1 MDSAVPDH
9 SMVAT
14 FAGLFALLAGLVVL
28 LVPLMTPE
36 LSRQRDSFWGA
47 VVLLLGLTLVTC
59 SERLAGAPMLAVL
72 CATLLIGRL
81 SLEVSQLRWRLLSPE
96 EQQTLVSA
104 ERWQAN
110 LKQLAATVARLLA
123 TAAEWRDQ
131 LGQLIARNGSGLG
144 ADQGSVKGSGKTTG
158 KRWVR
163 PEAETTTT
171 AVDRQMVDRQ
181 IADHKT
187 VDHLVVRSL
196 AEIDAL
202 IQASTSS
209 TAPVASG
216 EAG

>member
-1 MDSAVPDH
+1 MAHNGSKVCVVI
-9 SMVAT
+9 MVAT
-14 FAGLFALLAGLVVL
+14 LAGLFALLAGLVVL

-123 TAAEWRDQ
+123 TASEWRDQ
-131 LGQLIARNGSGLG
+131 LGQLISRNGS
-144 ADQGSVKGSGKTTG
+144 ARTVT

-163 PEAETTTT
+163 PEAETTINNNDTG
-171 AVDRQMVDRQ
+171 
-181 IADHKT
+181 I
-187 VDHLVVRSL
+187 DHLVVRSL
-196 AEIDAL
+196 GEIDAL
-202 IQASTSS
+202 IQASASPS
-209 TAPVASG
+209 APVASG

>member
-1 MDSAVPDH
+1 
-9 SMVAT
+9 MVAT

-123 TAAEWRDQ
+123 TASEWRDQ
-131 LGQLIARNGSGLG
+131 LAQLIARNGSGQG
-144 ADQGSVKGSGKTTG
+144 AGNAPGKTAG

-171 AVDRQMVDRQ
+171 ATDDRAIDSLA
-181 IADHKT
+181 IDNLAT
-187 VDHLVVRSL
+187 ESLSIDHLVVRSL

-202 IQASTSS
+202 IQASTNPK
-209 TAPVASG
+209 APAASG